1 MTKIQH
7 ENLTIRQAVVADA
20 KQLTAWWNDGAV
32 MAHAGFPNG
41 LGTTEEE
48 VIGGLGNGRMVIEE
62 SDRLIGECIY
72 LNVADGVAEIGI
84 KICETDCQN
93 RGVGRKVLSM
103 LIGWLFRNGYSKI
116 VLDTNLTNTRAQHVY
131 ESLGFCK
138 VKTNIDSWKDQLG
151 RLQSS
156 VDYELVEKDFVS
168 YISDTLQIEEA
179 LRLRRFDGNYDFAF
193 EWYQDPETVL
203 LVDGKAES
211 YSYETLTNMYNYLN
225 DKGELYFIEVNE
237 NGKWKPI
244 GDVTFWQEDMPIV
257 IGEREYR
264 RKGIGK
270 KVVSALVERG
280 KSMGYDKL
288 YVGEIYD
295 FNIGSQKC
303 FESVGFRGYEKTE
316 KGSRYVLELKK

>member
-1 MTKIQH
+1 MKLQF

-48 VIGGLGNGRMVIEE
+48 VIRGLGNGRMVIEE

-72 LNVADGVAEIGI
+72 RNVADGVAEIGI

-193 EWYQDPETVL
+193 EWYQNPETVL
-203 LVDGKAES
+203 LVDGKAEP

-225 DKGELYFIEVNE
+225 GKGELYFIEVNE

-257 IGEREYR
+257 ISEREYR
-264 RKGIGK
+264 GKGIGK

-280 KSMGYDKL
+280 RAMGYDKL

-303 FESVGFRGYEKTE
+303 FESVGFRSYEKTE
-316 KGSRYVLELKK
+316 KGSRYVLEL

>member
-1 MTKIQH
+1 MKLQF

-48 VIGGLGNGRMVIEE
+48 VIRGLGNGRMVIEE

-72 LNVADGVAEIGI
+72 RNVADGVAEIGI

-116 VLDTNLTNTRAQHVY
+116 ILDTNLTNTRAQHVY
-131 ESLGFCK
+131 ESLGFRK
-138 VKTNIDSWKDQLG
+138 VRTYIDSWKDQLG

-168 YISDTLQIEEA
+168 YE
-179 LRLRRFDGNYDFAF
+179 
-193 EWYQDPETVL
+193 
-203 LVDGKAES
+203 
-211 YSYETLTNMYNYLN
+211 
-225 DKGELYFIEVNE
+225 
-237 NGKWKPI
+237 
-244 GDVTFWQEDMPIV
+244 
-257 IGEREYR
+257 
-264 RKGIGK
+264 
-270 KVVSALVERG
+270 
-280 KSMGYDKL
+280 
-288 YVGEIYD
+288 
-295 FNIGSQKC
+295 
-303 FESVGFRGYEKTE
+303 
-316 KGSRYVLELKK
+316 